1 MLWSATRHKF
11 LNDTQTNI
19 VCWWFASAL
28 DKYNASQVKWTKPIY
43 HMNTL
48 NTTVTV
54 SHCARSR
61 QIVPSKWQPLVF
73 MRCLCSQVMMRPRR
87 RKSCS
92 SSKSTQP
99 GDDETL
105 VGWCVC
111 SGLLAI
117 GDKYSYGSL
126 SLTTNKWKIR
136 SLYTTRWFPQDSA
149 SAFNDL
155 MISLASRFKSQ
166 YFG

>member
-43 HMNTL
+43 YMNTL

-111 SGLLAI
+111 VAACLLLVTSIVMAHCH
-117 GDKYSYGSL
+117 SPP
-126 SLTTNKWKIR
+126 TNEKSDRCTLQDDFLRIQHQPSMTW
-136 SLYTTRWFPQDSA
+136 WFP
-149 SAFNDL
+149 
-155 MISLASRFKSQ
+155 
-166 YFG
+166 